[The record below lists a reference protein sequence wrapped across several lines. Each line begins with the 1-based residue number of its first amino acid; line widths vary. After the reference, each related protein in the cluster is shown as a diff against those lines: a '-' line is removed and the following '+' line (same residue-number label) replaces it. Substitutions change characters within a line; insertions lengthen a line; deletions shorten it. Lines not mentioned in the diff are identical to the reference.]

1 MSSYEHICHGRTR
14 LHSAASARSSF
25 LGNRCRILFK
35 NLSSKSCCHFCDP
48 RPLSSAAKLV
58 ADGRSGIS
66 KPSKSSCSDAN
77 LFLEKNVK
85 LLLSRC
91 PLQPHEKYH
100 DATIQTWSEHLWLQH
115 VAPCDLEKTRVGSIS
130 AS

>member
-1 MSSYEHICHGRTR
+1 
-14 LHSAASARSSF
+14 
-25 LGNRCRILFK
+25 
-35 NLSSKSCCHFCDP
+35 
-48 RPLSSAAKLV
+48 
-58 ADGRSGIS
+58 
-66 KPSKSSCSDAN
+66 
-77 LFLEKNVK
+77 

-130 AS
+130 ASWKRNLEASQGLTETFHRSQARLRLKAVKATKSCFFVI